1 MYVYFV
7 SDSYLNSYFHYY
19 MFNPYSYSLPPYTQ
33 LLCRINYIVYTI
45 HSIWYNVPIIL
56 LLLYTVMSV
65 WRMWVKYDGQNASA
79 DNRRNENIIVLII
92 VVIIIIIIIW
102 LRYYCAY
109 TVLKFDYDIGALQ
122 DNDAS
127 NRRLVTTGPRL

>member
-1 MYVYFV
+1 
-7 SDSYLNSYFHYY
+7 
-19 MFNPYSYSLPPYTQ
+19 
-33 LLCRINYIVYTI
+33 
-45 HSIWYNVPIIL
+45 
-56 LLLYTVMSV
+56 
-65 WRMWVKYDGQNASA
+65 MWVKYDGQNASA